1 MVIKLDSID
10 RKILKLLY
18 EDGRASASSIADNVK
33 LSVPAVT
40 DRIKKLQDSGVILGF
55 KPIISSKKINLD
67 ITAFIT
73 VYSESSKNF
82 EKVVSNAEINKNIM
96 KCYTTTGD
104 GSHLLLVKVE
114 NTEKLEKLLRT
125 IQGWPGVSRTQTQ
138 IVLSSYN
145 NTDSSTSIKN

>member
-1 MVIKLDSID
+1 MIKLDSID
-10 RKILKLLY
+10 KKILKLLS
-18 EDGRASASSIADNVK
+18 EDGRKSASNIAKGVG
-33 LSVPAVT
+33 LSVPAT
-40 DRIKKLQDSGVILGF
+40 ADRIKKLQDLGVIIGF
-55 KPIISSKKINLD
+55 KAIISSKKINLD

-82 EKVVSNAEINKNIM
+82 ETVVSNAKDNENIM

-114 NTEKLEKLLRT
+114 NTKNLEKLLRT
-125 IQGWPGVSRTQTQ
+125 IQSWPGVSRTQTQ

-145 NTDSSTSIKN
+145 NLDSSTSIKS

>member
-1 MVIKLDSID
+1 MHLDNKD
-10 RKILKLLY
+10 LLILNQLVKNAR
-18 EDGRASASSIADNVK
+18 ESASNIAD
-33 LSVPAVT
+33 LIGMSVPAVT
-40 DRIKKLQDSGVILGF
+40 ERIKKLQDSGVIIGF
-55 KPIISSKKINLD
+55 KPVINSKKIQLD

-82 EKVVSNAEINKNIM
+82 EKVVSNAKVNKNIM

-114 NTEKLEKLLRT
+114 NTESLERLLRV
-125 IQGWPGVSRTQTQ
+125 IQSWPGVSRTQTQ

-145 NTDSSTSIKN
+145 NPDSSTSIKS

>member
-1 MVIKLDSID
+1 MQKLDSID
-10 RKILKLLY
+10 SRILVLLS
-18 EDGRASASSIADNVK
+18 EDGRASASNIAADIG
-33 LSVPAVT
+33 LSVPAT
-40 DRIKKLQDSGVILGF
+40 ADRIKKLQESGVVAGF
-55 KPIISSKKINLD
+55 KPIINSKKINLD

-82 EKVVSNAEINKNIM
+82 EKVVRNANTNKNIM

-145 NTDSSTSIKN
+145 NPDSSTSIKS